1 MSPDDGLLDALR
13 LRISPEAGLFLGS
26 LRESFG
32 PLWLLYDGQAPDERE
47 RLRWAP
53 ALREPQPEGYSPWAC
68 CACGTLLVTDAD
80 RSPLA
85 QACLDVDL
93 VEQKPGSTTLSCTGL
108 YLSAHLWPLGG
119 TDLAL
124 RRALEAEQRSTA
136 GR

>member
-53 ALREPQPEGYSPWAC
+53 ALREPPPEGYSPWAC
-68 CACGTLLVTDAD
+68 CACGTLLVDDTDLPSLAD
-80 RSPLA
+80 
-85 QACLDVDL
+85 ACLDVEL
-93 VEQKPGSTTLSCTGL
+93 GELGMGGATPHCTSL
-108 YLSAHLWPLGG
+108 YLTARLRPLDGA
-119 TDLAL
+119 DLAL
-124 RRALEAEQRSTA
+124 RHALEDEPCEPAP
-136 GR
+136 